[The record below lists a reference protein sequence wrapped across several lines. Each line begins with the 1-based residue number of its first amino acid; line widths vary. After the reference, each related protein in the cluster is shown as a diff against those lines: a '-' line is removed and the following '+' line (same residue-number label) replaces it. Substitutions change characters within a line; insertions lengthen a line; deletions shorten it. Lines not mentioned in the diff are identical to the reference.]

1 MTNPTRMIAVVIKS
15 KNINRL
21 IRILHALIMNLP
33 VAPMIVFHSL
43 GFAIPPLIAKMG
55 QMKMLHFAGL
65 KSKFILFPL
74 YLSLQMCFQ
83 PGTSKT
89 QILYATVFFSPCITT
104 ENTWHMNKQ
113 PKFHRLKNFSTYG
126 AYFFNSYYCQMLI

>member
-1 MTNPTRMIAVVIKS
+1 MPGVVIIPWIAMTNPTRMIAVVIKS

-65 KSKFILFPL
+65 KLKLLVCIDISFI
-74 YLSLQMCFQ
+74 
-83 PGTSKT
+83 
-89 QILYATVFFSPCITT
+89 ILYIYLFKFVF
-104 ENTWHMNKQ
+104 NRVL
-113 PKFHRLKNFSTYG
+113 PKPRFYVQL
-126 AYFFNSYYCQMLI
+126 FFPNA